1 MSLMSLVSTSN
12 LRSEDFY
19 RQLVV
24 PALSEKSVVLLNLR
38 VISTLSTKVNLPIV
52 NDASVGWV
60 AEGAALPDAALNPQ
74 LVVVTP
80 RKLSAYS
87 DLSNESLDDAGSSE
101 IVGAAMAAT
110 LARKVDASFF
120 VSGGANAPLA
130 LDPAAVLTVD
140 AAPTAGIDACIHAC
154 AQMEA
159 DSASPSVVFLN
170 PLDWAALAKL
180 KESAG
185 SAKPVLVTQTGPTA
199 AAARSLNGLS
209 VEVSAGVPQGTSYV
223 IDGNRTVAVVR
234 KDGTV
239 ETDRSVG
246 FRSDLTV
253 VRVIGRFGFGFLY
266 PSAVCR
272 ITDVA

>member
-1 MSLMSLVSTSN
+1 MSLVSTSN

-185 SAKPVLVTQTGPTA
+185 SAKPVLVTQTGLPLPQLDRSMAFRSRSA
-199 AAARSLNGLS
+199 AASRRARRTSSTATAPWQSCARTGLS
-209 VEVSAGVPQGTSYV
+209 RLIEASAS
-223 IDGNRTVAVVR
+223 A
-234 KDGTV
+234 
-239 ETDRSVG
+239 
-246 FRSDLTV
+246 LT
-253 VRVIGRFGFGFLY
+253 
-266 PSAVCR
+266 
-272 ITDVA
+272 

>member
-159 DSASPSVVFLN
+159 DSASPKRRVPQPARLGGSRKAEGKCRFS
-170 PLDWAALAKL
+170 
-180 KESAG
+180 EAG
-185 SAKPVLVTQTGPTA
+185 SGHSDRPYRC
-199 AAARSLNGLS
+199 RSSIAQWPFGRDQQRRP
-209 VEVSAGVPQGTSYV
+209 AGH
-223 IDGNRTVAVVR
+223 VVR
-234 KDGTV
+234 HRRQPHRGS
-239 ETDRSVG
+239 RAQ
-246 FRSDLTV
+246 
-253 VRVIGRFGFGFLY
+253 GRD
-266 PSAVCR
+266 CR
-272 ITDVA
+272 D